1 MALTITKGTMAKI
14 KDRIELLDR
23 IHAYERGL
31 MEAKAHDYSGDED
44 CNKNIKACEVMGVSD
59 AETGLL
65 IRMLDKLQ
73 RLISLKKSMAMVK
86 DESKRDTLHDLRNY
100 AAIYIHLME
109 ENDQRQQVEV
119 GLVGDTKPS

>member
-1 MALTITKGTMAKI
+1 MASI
-14 KDRIELLDR
+14 KERIELLDR

-44 CNKNIKACEVMGVSD
+44 CNKNIKACETMGVTD

-73 RLISLKKSMAMVK
+73 RLISLNKATAMVK

-109 ENDQRQQVEV
+109 EDERSRKETDR
-119 GLVGDTKPS
+119 DTGPS